1 MGSRLPIEVTS
12 PTPEAMTALWEA
24 LCDDPMITD
33 LPYKVETN
41 QRGQLLMSPTS
52 TPHSQTNDRRRGFN
66 HGLDTTPVFHHPAS
80 VPFVEG
86 SGHH

>member
-1 MGSRLPIEVTS
+1 MSK
-12 PTPEAMTALWEA
+12 TAFTA
-24 LCDDPMITD
+24 PASCDSASVAPRIAVSASWRPVIVWTVNQ
-33 LPYKVETN
+33 YTN
-41 QRGQLLMSPTS
+41 VNAATHPTS